1 MLSRQHNGGIFPPS
15 PFPSHHLSIANPK
28 ILTRGRAYHSVKFKS
43 HFLINFNPVDKCPLE
58 MSSFLAYWIEKAGA
72 RSLSHFARTKE
83 RVFAG
88 REFRRS
94 FANTPLSPANLRVE
108 IYLSTWARPS
118 FFSRHP
124 YSLPPLPPF
133 VFSSTPAKGGNIFYY
148 ILVDIEGRNRINYID
163 FEVDEYS

>member
-1 MLSRQHNGGIFPPS
+1 MLSRQHNGGISPPL
-15 PFPSHHLSIANPK
+15 PSLHIIYPSRIQKSWHGGERV
-28 ILTRGRAYHSVKFKS
+28 TRWNLNHI
-43 HFLINFNPVDKCPLE
+43 FLINFNPVDKCPLE

-72 RSLSHFARTKE
+72 RSLSHFVRTKE

-148 ILVDIEGRNRINYID
+148 ILVDIERRNRINYID